1 MSDFSS
7 FRSFPSSRSIAD
19 ECLHVVRGFLHRY
32 QSDQERSPRPT
43 DRSTPDRHT
52 HAGYDRNDQNDR
64 RGTATG
70 AFVVSVVYV
79 VTPRRARPRCVD
91 RRSGGMTPR
100 ASQLRAPRSRKIS
113 EVATMPRDER
123 WREVARLLAIGAL
136 RACVTPTVAQDA
148 PCVPAPRTRRRTPFR
163 DSPCSLRAA

>member
-52 HAGYDRNDQNDR
+52 HAGYDRNDQNDQSPQNR
-64 RGTATG
+64 RERIARALLDDFVRSGDVHEVCVLGVPETLFIVPTMGDIDRLTVKGIGRARIWTPRELADVLRTNASSADFAAVALAKI
-70 AFVVSVVYV
+70 AFDGDVVA
-79 VTPRRARPRCVD
+79 VTPRRRD
-91 RRSGGMTPR
+91 GGR
-100 ASQLRAPRSRKIS
+100 
-113 EVATMPRDER
+113 
-123 WREVARLLAIGAL
+123 
-136 RACVTPTVAQDA
+136 
-148 PCVPAPRTRRRTPFR
+148 
-163 DSPCSLRAA
+163 